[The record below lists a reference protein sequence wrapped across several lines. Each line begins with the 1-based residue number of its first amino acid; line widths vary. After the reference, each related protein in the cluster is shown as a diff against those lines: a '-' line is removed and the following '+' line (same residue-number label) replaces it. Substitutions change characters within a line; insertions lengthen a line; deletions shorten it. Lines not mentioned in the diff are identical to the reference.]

1 MHSKRHVMNVSDLPR
16 VCRLLESAYKKTA
29 APIVDLIQT
38 QGASPFHIL
47 VATVLSA
54 RTKDQ
59 TTAGAIAR
67 LFKVVKTPADLREI
81 PVARLERL
89 IFPVG
94 FFRVKARHL
103 KQMPDVLDREFQG
116 RIPDTIDELCHLPGV
131 GRKTA
136 NLVVALAFDK
146 PGICVDVHVHRISN
160 RLGLVRTDAPLKT
173 EMALRTLLPRCY
185 WKRWNRLLVAYGQT
199 VCTPARPRCS
209 ICCVASC
216 CSRCG
221 VTVAR

>member
-1 MHSKRHVMNVSDLPR
+1 MNVSHLPQ

-47 VATVLSA
+47 VATLLSA

-67 LFKVVKTPADLREI
+67 LFKVVKTPADLSKI
-81 PVARLERL
+81 PVAQLEKL

-103 KQMPDVLDREFQG
+103 KQIPDVLDREFQG
-116 RIPDTIDELCHLPGV
+116 RIPDAIDDLCRLPGV

-160 RLGLVRTDAPLKT
+160 RLGLVRTDSPLKT
-173 EMALRTLLPRCY
+173 EMALRALLPRCY

-199 VCTPARPRCS
+199 TCTPVRPHCS
-209 ICCVASC
+209 DCCLGFC
-216 CSRCG
+216 CARCG
-221 VTVAR
+221 VVAAR